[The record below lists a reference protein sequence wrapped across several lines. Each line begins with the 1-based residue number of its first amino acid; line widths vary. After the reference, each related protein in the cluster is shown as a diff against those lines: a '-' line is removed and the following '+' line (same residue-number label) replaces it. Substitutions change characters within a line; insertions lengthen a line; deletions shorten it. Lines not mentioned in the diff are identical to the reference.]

1 MTAVLS
7 ARLRAETKD
16 LHHEVERAGIMPAL
30 LRGQLALPTYCALL
44 RNLHA
49 LYAALEP
56 ALLRHAAHAAVAPV
70 FFPAL
75 FRQAALADDLNALHG
90 PGWAQAFDV
99 KPATLRYAARLHVL
113 DTRQPELLAAHVY
126 VRYLGDLSGG
136 QMLRKIVAKSFGLD
150 TPDGTRFYDFGS
162 ADEVDAH
169 LRAFRA
175 GLGVITADAA
185 HIDALVAEARSAFAR
200 HGDLFVELVEPPPV
214 AGLSACR

>member
-16 LHHEVERAGIMPAL
+16 LHTEVERAGIMPAL
-30 LRGQLALPTYCALL
+30 LRGHLARPTYCALL

-75 FRQAALADDLNALHG
+75 FRQGALADDLNTLHG
-90 PGWAQAFDV
+90 PGWLQDFAL
-99 KPATLRYAARLHVL
+99 KPATEQYVARLHTL
-113 DTRQPELLAAHVY
+113 DEQQPELLAAHVY

-136 QMLRKIVAKSFGLD
+136 QMLRKIVAKSFQLD
-150 TPDGTRFYDFGS
+150 SPDGTRFYDFGG
-162 ADEVDAH
+162 AEEVNTH
-169 LRAFRA
+169 LRSFRA
-175 GLGVITADAA
+175 GLGVVAADAG
-185 HIDALVAEARSAFAR
+185 HVDALVTEACNAFR
-200 HGDLFVELVEPPPV
+200 WHGALFVELADSGAAAPP
-214 AGLSACR
+214 SN